1 MGCGKFGAGLLGT
14 GAGAGAGGWWG
25 LGAGGWGW
33 GTLVLGWVL
42 GLGLGLGVL
51 GSFATGNCFEFGWV
65 GLCDWNLIFRVVG
78 SGTGSGA
85 GAGAGSF
92 VTGTFLKL
100 GEFCDWKLL

>member
-1 MGCGKFGAGLLGT
+1 MLGC
-14 GAGAGAGGWWG
+14 WG
-25 LGAGGWGW
+25 LGLGWGWGLVGAGGWG
-33 GTLVLGWVL
+33 TLGLGWV
-42 GLGLGLGVL
+42 LGLGLGVL
-51 GSFATGNCFEFGWV
+51 GSFATGNCFEFGRV

-85 GAGAGSF
+85 GAGSF